1 VKLHIESVFPASPS
15 TVWDTFND
23 PVFEKRL
30 EEQSGIQYKMLSEAT
45 ENGIEVRKLQCIAKK
60 ELPKVIAKTL
70 GADRLSY
77 TQVNR
82 LDRSKDRLEW
92 EVIPMAMADKV
103 VAKGITTMVF
113 KDGRSYRVVNG
124 EITVKIPLV
133 GGAIE
138 KAIVSEVETSFVKA
152 AEVALK
158 LMQERAQ
165 S

>member
-1 VKLHIESVFPASPS
+1 VKLHIDNVFPADPN

-23 PVFEKRL
+23 PAFEARL
-30 EEQSGIQYKMLSEAT
+30 EEQSGIQYKMLSESV

-60 ELPKVIAKTL
+60 ELPKMLAKTL

-82 LDRSKDRLEW
+82 LDRKKNRLEW
-92 EVIPMAMADKV
+92 EVIPMALADKV
-103 VAKGITTMVF
+103 VAKGLTTIVV
-113 KDGRSYRVVNG
+113 KDGKSYRTVDG

-138 KAIVSEVETSFVKA
+138 KAIVSEVETSYVKA

-158 LMQERAQ
+158 IMQERAAK
-165 S
+165 